1 MSNDETM
8 IFVIIVMVL
17 FILAIYL
24 IVKND

>member
-1 MSNDETM
+1 MNNDETM